1 MANVEQ
7 ILDELR
13 AGLKA
18 GNVHAVKRATN
29 RIIRMGLDPDL
40 QLRAEQPLIE
50 RTLQILL
57 RRGKEYQDSAHGPSQ
72 HFRTVAHI
80 IDTLTPKDWP
90 GITKILDD
98 NKHEIV
104 RDLLLRMREGWTAS
118 AMIAAKDLQ
127 RWGQRWPE
135 LATIIHT
142 AETDVDSS
150 VDESRDDHT
159 PGTESLLRYLRQD
172 LDRGDYDA
180 AMEMIGELAWPTHAS
195 MDLSALLNPHKTGLM
210 RAMLTTM
217 STNDSEGMRYIM
229 PQYLGGFAK
238 LGVHWPEFETI
249 ERSVAAMGRE
259 PQDDDVHE
267 GYAFGRPAPDE
278 INDLFYALEHDD
290 GIFAVASLHRLRNS
304 DLDRGYAEDLMPHKD
319 TIIRGLLRWAK
330 EEDDWEPIVLY
341 AIDTLHKLGI
351 DWPEVAA
358 IRRSAVRAMVT
369 RNDLDETNLAYVK
382 QDAEQQVRGVS
393 ANLRKMQDQEIGW
406 FSYHRLVDA
415 SYGVMGVP
423 RGYVD
428 LLTPVLDHHKTQIMQ
443 NLLWVIKHSY
453 TSSSEPYQLQHILD
467 GLDRA
472 RVTWPELAA
481 IKRSLGSD
489 SLKESAG
496 IAESTMDPHQLRYIT
511 QTLDNHTP
519 WKAAGAMIQ
528 QGLRYDSNA
537 EIKALWDA
545 NKDRT
550 IVHML
555 KLIKADPNHK
565 GIPLMI
571 KDFKTIGLPW
581 SEIDGIARSISAGIA
596 EAESDHVRESITV
609 GEESPEELIAQ
620 LEQDLAAADHE
631 AALHTLDDLYF
642 HDDSDLAVLLDAH
655 KQGIMR
661 ELLKFIKDAS
671 TADPVDR
678 AMAARITH
686 SLRKHG
692 ARWPELAIITRSLK
706 AIDGIQESWS
716 KKYKKSINCS
726 HPKGFSQKAHCAARR
741 KRRAGGKTKSKSVSE
756 SIRGQ
761 QRFIQ
766 RVADQLQ
773 HDLEHGDWTAANY
786 TVQRLNQTDPQEVQ
800 EIFEPLAPLF
810 AKMINA
816 DPMGTLNYMNR
827 IMVYVDHA
835 YPEVTAAYDENKTA
849 IMQDLLKMVRSGE
862 HQDWVRTQIQQLRNC
877 GVDWKEL
884 NVITRSL
891 LESQDT
897 TQSELLGTEGR
908 EMVLD
913 IFRRKLADGGQRG
926 IYYVMYHMDDWGLK
940 LSDWPELA
948 EMIEDHKREIV
959 RELLRIVNG
968 DFGNDPRENR
978 HSARFTIDR
987 LRRIGMTWPEL
998 DVILKSIDADSR
1010 LNEDGDFEE
1019 IAEVIASHM
1028 YDMAAFLAEGEDLW
1042 LVGALSDIYI
1052 TLENENLRYWPNP
1065 EDYDIDVDAHKI
1077 NFVKGILGAIKQ
1089 GEGDEA
1095 VNAVHMLRDYWH
1107 VSWPELDIILKSANA
1122 DQTKQLDEL
1131 KGYRADPVYAAS
1143 QKEFIP
1149 SKMKTAS
1156 ERDMAMEKLTDYL
1169 ETQGFKHIGW
1179 GSFSSVYLKDG
1190 YPWMFKLWSHD
1201 PAYLWWITWAAKHQ
1215 DNPNVPRV
1223 KGLPVKI
1230 APDTY
1235 VVRLEKLRGLVPRKG
1250 NLSKGYDRLAYLLDR
1265 IETVDD
1271 LSKEDLQWIRSEYPG
1286 VYDILRVIQRAGSD
1300 FVVDLHGDNI
1310 MLRGQV
1316 PVITDPV
1323 VG

>member
-7 ILDELR
+7 VLDELR

-18 GNVHAVKRATN
+18 GNVHAVKRATD

-135 LATIIHT
+135 LVTIIHT

-150 VDESRDDHT
+150 VDESRDDYT

-217 STNDSEGMRYIM
+217 SNNDSEGVLYIM

-249 ERSVAAMGRE
+249 EHSIAVMARQERE
-259 PQDDDVHE
+259 SDVME
-267 GYAFGRPAPDE
+267 EAFDPYA
-278 INDLFYALEHDD
+278 
-290 GIFAVASLHRLRNS
+290 
-304 DLDRGYAEDLMPHKD
+304 
-319 TIIRGLLRWAK
+319 
-330 EEDDWEPIVLY
+330 
-341 AIDTLHKLGI
+341 
-351 DWPEVAA
+351 
-358 IRRSAVRAMVT
+358 
-369 RNDLDETNLAYVK
+369 K
-382 QDAEQQVRGVS
+382 QDAESAARQVSTALHKQASLDPDKRAARFMHWVS
-393 ANLRKMQDQEIGW
+393 LIH
-406 FSYHRLVDA
+406 F
-415 SYGVMGVP
+415 VP
-423 RGYVD
+423 RGYVELLEPILSHHKQMIIGD
-428 LLTPVLDHHKTQIMQ
+428 LLRSMKMNQD
-443 NLLWVIKHSY
+443 NLWMVVDAIEALNY
-453 TSSSEPYQLQHILD
+453 A
-467 GLDRA
+467 RA
-472 RVTWPELAA
+472 MWPELGIIQHSIAA
-481 IKRSLGSD
+481 ERQK
-489 SLKESAG
+489 
-496 IAESTMDPHQLRYIT
+496 
-511 QTLDNHTP
+511 
-519 WKAAGAMIQ
+519 
-528 QGLRYDSNA
+528 QGLSQAVD
-537 EIKALWDA
+537 
-545 NKDRT
+545 
-550 IVHML
+550 
-555 KLIKADPNHK
+555 
-565 GIPLMI
+565 
-571 KDFKTIGLPW
+571 
-581 SEIDGIARSISAGIA
+581 
-596 EAESDHVRESITV
+596 EA
-609 GEESPEELIAQ
+609 
-620 LEQDLAAADHE
+620 
-631 AALHTLDDLYF
+631 
-642 HDDSDLAVLLDAH
+642 
-655 KQGIMR
+655 
-661 ELLKFIKDAS
+661 
-671 TADPVDR
+671 
-678 AMAARITH
+678 
-686 SLRKHG
+686 
-692 ARWPELAIITRSLK
+692 
-706 AIDGIQESWS
+706 WS

-726 HPKGFSQKAHCAARR
+726 HPKGFSQRAHCAARR

-756 SIRGQ
+756 AIRGQ

-766 RVADQLQ
+766 STADRLKD
-773 HDLEHGDWTAANY
+773 DLERGDWTSANY

-800 EIFEPLAPLF
+800 AIFEPLAPLF
-810 AKMINA
+810 AKMIDD

-827 IMVYVDHA
+827 IIEYADHA
-835 YPEVTAAYDENKTA
+835 YPEMTAAYDAHKTE
-849 IMQDLLKMVRSGE
+849 IMQDLLKMVRSGD
-862 HQDWVRTQIQQLRNC
+862 HGDWVRQQIYQLRNC
-877 GVDWKEL
+877 GVDWNEF

-891 LESQDT
+891 LESADT
-897 TQSELLGTEGR
+897 AADDALKSEGR

-987 LRRIGMTWPEL
+987 LRRIGMDWPEL
-998 DVILKSIDADSR
+998 AVISRSMDADDQ
-1010 LNEDGDFEE
+1010 LKEEFGHFEE

-1028 YDMAAFLAEGEDLW
+1028 YDMAAFLAEGEDQW
-1042 LVGALSDIYI
+1042 LVGALSDLYT
-1052 TLENENLRYWPNP
+1052 TLEVENLDQQYWPDP
-1065 EDYDIDVDAHKI
+1065 EDYDIDVDAHKT

-1095 VNAVHMLRDYWH
+1095 VNAVHMLKDYWH
-1107 VSWPELDIILKSANA
+1107 VRWPELDIILKSANA

-1143 QKEFIP
+1143 QKEFTP

-1169 ETQGFKHIGW
+1169 ETQGFKHIGQ
-1179 GSFSSVYLKDG
+1179 GSFSEIYLKPG

-1230 APDTY
+1230 APETY
-1235 VVRLEKLRGLVPRKG
+1235 VVRLEKLRGLVPREG
-1250 NLSKGYDRLAYLLDR
+1250 NLSKGYDRLAYLVDR
-1265 IETVDD
+1265 IESVDD

-1310 MLRGQV
+1310 MLRGQT

>member
-7 ILDELR
+7 VLDELR

-18 GNVHAVKRATN
+18 GNVHAVKRATD

-90 GITKILDD
+90 GIAKILDD

-135 LATIIHT
+135 LVTIIHT

-150 VDESRDDHT
+150 VDESRDDYT

-217 STNDSEGMRYIM
+217 SNNDSEGVLYIM

-249 ERSVAAMGRE
+249 ERSVAAMSRQERE
-259 PQDDDVHE
+259 SDVME
-267 GYAFGRPAPDE
+267 EAFDTYAKLDAESAARQVSA
-278 INDLFYALEHDD
+278 ALHKQ
-290 GIFAVASLHRLRNS
+290 ASL
-304 DLDRGYAEDLMPHKD
+304 D
-319 TIIRGLLRWAK
+319 
-330 EEDDWEPIVLY
+330 
-341 AIDTLHKLGI
+341 
-351 DWPEVAA
+351 PEQ
-358 IRRSAVRAMVT
+358 RAVRYSHWVH
-369 RNDLDETNLAYVK
+369 LIK
-382 QDAEQQVRGVS
+382 
-393 ANLRKMQDQEIGW
+393 
-406 FSYHRLVDA
+406 F
-415 SYGVMGVP
+415 VP
-423 RGYVD
+423 RGYVE
-428 LLTPVLDHHKTQIMQ
+428 LLEPILAHHKTMIIGD
-443 NLLWVIKHSY
+443 LLRSMKLR
-453 TSSSEPYQLQHILD
+453 PDQLWMVTDALD
-467 GLDRA
+467 SLA
-472 RVTWPELAA
+472 YAHVTWPELGIIQHSIAA
-481 IKRSLGSD
+481 ERQK
-489 SLKESAG
+489 
-496 IAESTMDPHQLRYIT
+496 
-511 QTLDNHTP
+511 
-519 WKAAGAMIQ
+519 
-528 QGLRYDSNA
+528 QGLSQAVD
-537 EIKALWDA
+537 
-545 NKDRT
+545 
-550 IVHML
+550 
-555 KLIKADPNHK
+555 
-565 GIPLMI
+565 
-571 KDFKTIGLPW
+571 
-581 SEIDGIARSISAGIA
+581 
-596 EAESDHVRESITV
+596 EA
-609 GEESPEELIAQ
+609 
-620 LEQDLAAADHE
+620 
-631 AALHTLDDLYF
+631 
-642 HDDSDLAVLLDAH
+642 
-655 KQGIMR
+655 
-661 ELLKFIKDAS
+661 
-671 TADPVDR
+671 
-678 AMAARITH
+678 
-686 SLRKHG
+686 
-692 ARWPELAIITRSLK
+692 
-706 AIDGIQESWS
+706 WS

-726 HPKGFSQKAHCAARR
+726 HPKGFSQRAHCAARR

-756 SIRGQ
+756 AIRGQ

-766 RVADQLQ
+766 STADRLKD
-773 HDLEHGDWTAANY
+773 DLERGDWTSANY

-800 EIFEPLAPLF
+800 AIFEPLAPLF
-810 AKMINA
+810 AKMIDD

-827 IMVYVDHA
+827 IIEYADHA
-835 YPEVTAAYDENKTA
+835 YPEMTAAYDAHKTE
-849 IMQDLLKMVRSGE
+849 IMQDLLKMVRSGD
-862 HQDWVRTQIQQLRNC
+862 HGDWVRQQIYQLRNC
-877 GVDWKEL
+877 GVDWNEF

-891 LESQDT
+891 LESADT
-897 TQSELLGTEGR
+897 AADDALKSEGR

-913 IFRRKLADGGQRG
+913 IFRRKLADGGKRG
-926 IYYVMYHMDDWGLK
+926 IYYVMYYMDDWGLNI
-940 LSDWPELA
+940 SDWPELA
-948 EMIEDHKREIV
+948 EMIQDHKREIV

-978 HSARFTIDR
+978 HGARFTIDR
-987 LRRIGMTWPEL
+987 LRRIGMDWPEL
-998 DVILKSIDADSR
+998 AVISRSMDADDQ
-1010 LNEDGDFEE
+1010 LKEEFGHFEE

-1028 YDMAAFLAEGEDLW
+1028 YDMAAFLAEGEDQW
-1042 LVGALSDIYI
+1042 LVGALSDLYT
-1052 TLENENLRYWPNP
+1052 TLEVENLDQQYWPNP
-1065 EDYDIDVDAHKI
+1065 EDYDIDVDAHKT
-1077 NFVKGILGAIKQ
+1077 NFVKGILGAIKN

-1095 VNAVHMLRDYWH
+1095 VNAVHMLKDYWH
-1107 VSWPELDIILKSANA
+1107 VRWPELDIILKSANA

-1143 QKEFIP
+1143 QKEFTP

-1169 ETQGFKHIGW
+1169 ETQGFKHIGQ
-1179 GSFSSVYLKDG
+1179 GSFSEIYLKPG

-1215 DNPNVPRV
+1215 DNPNVPKV
-1223 KGLPVKI
+1223 KGLPVRI
-1230 APDTY
+1230 APGTY
-1235 VVRLEKLRGLVPRKG
+1235 VVRLEKLRGLIRRKG
-1250 NLSKGYDRLAYLLDR
+1250 NLSRGYDRLAYLVDR
-1265 IETVDD
+1265 IESVDD

-1286 VYDILRVIQRAGSD
+1286 VYDILRVIQKAGSD

-1310 MLRGQV
+1310 MLRGQT

>member
-7 ILDELR
+7 VLDELR

-18 GNVHAVKRATN
+18 GNVHAVKRATD

-135 LATIIHT
+135 LVTIIHT

-150 VDESRDDHT
+150 VDESRDDYT

-217 STNDSEGMRYIM
+217 STNDSEGVLYIM

-249 ERSVAAMGRE
+249 ERSVAAMSRQERE
-259 PQDDDVHE
+259 SDVME
-267 GYAFGRPAPDE
+267 EAFDTYAKLDAESAARQVSA
-278 INDLFYALEHDD
+278 ALHKQ
-290 GIFAVASLHRLRNS
+290 ASL
-304 DLDRGYAEDLMPHKD
+304 D
-319 TIIRGLLRWAK
+319 
-330 EEDDWEPIVLY
+330 
-341 AIDTLHKLGI
+341 
-351 DWPEVAA
+351 PEQ
-358 IRRSAVRAMVT
+358 RAVRYSHWVH
-369 RNDLDETNLAYVK
+369 LIK
-382 QDAEQQVRGVS
+382 
-393 ANLRKMQDQEIGW
+393 
-406 FSYHRLVDA
+406 F
-415 SYGVMGVP
+415 VP
-423 RGYVD
+423 RGYVE
-428 LLTPVLDHHKTQIMQ
+428 LLEPILAHHKTMIIGD
-443 NLLWVIKHSY
+443 LLRSMKLR
-453 TSSSEPYQLQHILD
+453 PDQLWMVTDALD
-467 GLDRA
+467 SLA
-472 RVTWPELAA
+472 YAHVTWPELGIIQHSIAA
-481 IKRSLGSD
+481 ERQK
-489 SLKESAG
+489 
-496 IAESTMDPHQLRYIT
+496 
-511 QTLDNHTP
+511 
-519 WKAAGAMIQ
+519 
-528 QGLRYDSNA
+528 QGLSQAVD
-537 EIKALWDA
+537 
-545 NKDRT
+545 
-550 IVHML
+550 
-555 KLIKADPNHK
+555 
-565 GIPLMI
+565 
-571 KDFKTIGLPW
+571 
-581 SEIDGIARSISAGIA
+581 
-596 EAESDHVRESITV
+596 EA
-609 GEESPEELIAQ
+609 
-620 LEQDLAAADHE
+620 
-631 AALHTLDDLYF
+631 
-642 HDDSDLAVLLDAH
+642 
-655 KQGIMR
+655 
-661 ELLKFIKDAS
+661 
-671 TADPVDR
+671 
-678 AMAARITH
+678 
-686 SLRKHG
+686 
-692 ARWPELAIITRSLK
+692 
-706 AIDGIQESWS
+706 WS

-726 HPKGFSQKAHCAARR
+726 HPKGFSQRAHCAARR

-756 SIRGQ
+756 AIRGQ

-766 RVADQLQ
+766 STADRLKD
-773 HDLEHGDWTAANY
+773 DLERGDWTSANY

-800 EIFEPLAPLF
+800 AIFEPLAPLF
-810 AKMINA
+810 AKMIDD

-827 IMVYVDHA
+827 IIEYADHA
-835 YPEVTAAYDENKTA
+835 YPEMTAAYDAHKTE
-849 IMQDLLKMVRSGE
+849 IMQDLLKMVRSGD
-862 HQDWVRTQIQQLRNC
+862 HGDWVRQQIYQLRNC
-877 GVDWKEL
+877 GVDWNEF

-891 LESQDT
+891 LESADT
-897 TQSELLGTEGR
+897 AADDALKSEGR

-926 IYYVMYHMDDWGLK
+926 IYHVMYHMDDWGLK

-948 EMIEDHKREIV
+948 EMIQDHKREIV

-987 LRRIGMTWPEL
+987 LRRIGMDWPEL
-998 DVILKSIDADSR
+998 AVISRSMDADDQ
-1010 LNEDGDFEE
+1010 LKEEFGHFEE

-1028 YDMAAFLAEGEDLW
+1028 YDMAAFLAEGEDQW
-1042 LVGALSDIYI
+1042 LVGALSDLYT
-1052 TLENENLRYWPNP
+1052 TLEVENLDQQYWPDP
-1065 EDYDIDVDAHKI
+1065 EDYDIDVDAHKT

-1095 VNAVHMLRDYWH
+1095 VNAVHMLKDYWH
-1107 VSWPELDIILKSANA
+1107 VNWPELDIILKSANA

-1143 QKEFIP
+1143 QKEFTP

-1169 ETQGFKHIGW
+1169 ETQGFKHIGQ
-1179 GSFSSVYLKDG
+1179 GSFSEIYLKPG

-1230 APDTY
+1230 APETY
-1235 VVRLEKLRGLVPRKG
+1235 VVRLEKLRGLVPREG
-1250 NLSKGYDRLAYLLDR
+1250 NLSKGYDRLAYLVDR
-1265 IETVDD
+1265 IESVDD

-1286 VYDILRVIQRAGSD
+1286 VYDILRVIQRAGSS